1 MSAAG
6 GAIPLSPPTGKPQGK
21 EVNTKMAK
29 LLIRVVFDKEGCVL
43 EEYAEP

>member
-1 MSAAG
+1 MSSG
-6 GAIPLSPPTGKPQGK
+6 GSNPPAPTGKPKGK
-21 EVNTKMAK
+21 EVNTEMAK